1 MDLRKGRVRGRL
13 RPRSVA
19 GYAISYA
26 VFAAAMIAGFIRVAQ
41 GHRPGLMVV
50 VPLVA
55 ASILGVAIGFM
66 DMRAGRVAPPP
77 GFVEVL
83 RRLRRG

>member
-1 MDLRKGRVRGRL
+1 MDLRKGRVHGRL
-13 RPRSVA
+13 PPRSVA

-26 VFAAAMIAGFIRVAQ
+26 VVAAAMIAGFIRVAQ
-41 GHRPGLMVV
+41 GHRPGIMVV

-55 ASILGVAIGFM
+55 ASILGVAIGFL